1 MSTTTPRRAGAR
13 RAAPRRPGLGE
24 QWRALTSS
32 GRSSGES
39 VLLVSTIL
47 VLTVLGL
54 VMTFSASFVASAAET
69 GGAFD
74 IFKRQL
80 LWCLLGAPL
89 LVGAA
94 RTDYRVW
101 RRLAAPLLVVS
112 VLAAALVLVPGVGV
126 VVNGARRWI
135 DLGPMRFQPTEM
147 LKVAIPV
154 YLAHLMASRWALLR
168 AGDLRALLVP
178 ALPLLGVVALLVMLE
193 PDLETAA
200 LIVIIGVIPLYL
212 AGLPGRMIATGLGAG
227 LVLGAAGIL
236 MEDFRRQRFA
246 AWLNPMAHADTFGFQ
261 SVQGFI
267 ALGSGGWFGVGL
279 GQGRG
284 KWLYVPNAHTDFIF
298 AIIGEEL
305 GLLGA
310 LFVLALFT
318 ALAVGGVRTARLA
331 ADPFG
336 RLLAGAITGWLV
348 LQAGM
353 NMGSVVGLLPVT
365 GVTLPMV
372 SFGGS
377 SLVFTMLGL
386 GILVSIARH
395 QAPAEPPPAPR
406 RARATRERRA

>member
-1 MSTTTPRRAGAR
+1 MSAPTARRPAPRRAHAR
-13 RAAPRRPGLGE
+13 RPSLGA
-24 QWRALTSS
+24 QWRALTTG
-32 GRSSGES
+32 GRSTSES
-39 VLLVSTIL
+39 VLLAGTIM

-89 LVGAA
+89 LFGAA
-94 RTDYRVW
+94 RADYRVW
-101 RRLAAPLLVVS
+101 RRIATPLLAVS
-112 VLAAALVLVPGVGV
+112 VLAAAVVLIPGVGV
-126 VVNGARRWI
+126 MVNGARRWI
-135 DLGPMRFQPTEM
+135 DLGPMRFQPTEL
-147 LKVAIPV
+147 LKLSVPL
-154 YLAHLMASRWALLR
+154 YLAHLLAARWPRLR
-168 AGDLRALLVP
+168 DGDLRALLVP
-178 ALPLLGVVALLVMLE
+178 ALPLLGVTGLLVMLE

-200 LIVIIGVIPLYL
+200 LIVVIGVIPLYL
-212 AGLPGRMIATGLGAG
+212 AGLPGRMIAAGSGAMLLLGT
-227 LVLGAAGIL
+227 VGIM
-236 MEDFRRQRFA
+236 MEEFRRQRFA
-246 AWLNPMAHADTFGFQ
+246 AWLNPMGHADTFGFQ

-267 ALGSGGWFGVGL
+267 ALGNGGWAGVGL

-284 KWLYVPNAHTDFIF
+284 KWLYIPNAHTDFIF

-310 LFVLALFT
+310 LFTLALFV
-318 ALAVGGVRTARLA
+318 ALSAAGVRTAKLA
-331 ADPFG
+331 GDPFG

-395 QAPAEPPPAPR
+395 QPLPEEPVVRPKARR
-406 RARATRERRA
+406 RA

>member
-1 MSTTTPRRAGAR
+1 MSTTRRP
-13 RAAPRRPGLGE
+13 APRRRPPASAVLAAR
-24 QWRALTSS
+24 WRLLTAAGRTSPEAL
-32 GRSSGES
+32 
-39 VLLVSTIL
+39 LLAGTVL

-74 IFKRQL
+74 IFRRQL

-89 LVGAA
+89 LFGAA

-101 RRLAAPLLVVS
+101 RPLAAPLLAVS
-112 VLAAALVLVPGVGV
+112 LLAAALVLIPGVGV
-126 VVNGARRWI
+126 MVNGARRWI
-135 DLGPMRFQPTEM
+135 DLGPMRFQPTEL
-147 LKVAIPV
+147 LKLSVPL
-154 YLAHLMASRWALLR
+154 YLAHVLAARWPRLR
-168 AGDLRALLVP
+168 DGDLRALVLP
-178 ALPLLGVVALLVMLE
+178 ALPLLAVTGLLVMLE

-200 LIVIIGVIPLYL
+200 LIVVIGAIPMYL
-212 AGLPGRMIATGLGAG
+212 AGLPGRLMAAGLGAG
-227 LVLGAAGIL
+227 AVLGTAGIL

-246 AWLNPMAHADTFGFQ
+246 AWLNPMGHADTFGFQ

-267 ALGSGGWFGVGL
+267 ALGNGGWAGVGL

-284 KWLYVPNAHTDFIF
+284 KWLYIPNAHTDFIF
-298 AIIGEEL
+298 AIISEEL

-310 LFVLALFT
+310 LFVLTLFL
-318 ALAVGGVRTARLA
+318 ALAVAGVRTARLA

-386 GILVSIARH
+386 GIL
-395 QAPAEPPPAPR
+395 
-406 RARATRERRA
+406 